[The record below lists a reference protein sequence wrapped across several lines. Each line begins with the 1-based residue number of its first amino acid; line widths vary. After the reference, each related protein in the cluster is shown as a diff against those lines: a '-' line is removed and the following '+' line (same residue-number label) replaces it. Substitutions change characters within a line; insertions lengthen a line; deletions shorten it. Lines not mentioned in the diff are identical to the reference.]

1 MIDKIVTDGGEI
13 EAKKPVINVVT
24 NLTEAFM
31 AFKKLEKFMNRSQIT
46 AMVNAI
52 LYSDSQWVYSKLVEL
67 LGIVQ
72 QMPSTY
78 ETDEQ
83 GADAIVYLHYFMAGC
98 DWYITEKDAN
108 PDQQQ
113 AFGWA
118 DIGCGEYGYISIEE
132 IIAGGADLD
141 LFWDPVPVGSIA
153 NSAD

>member
-1 MIDKIVTDGGEI
+1 MTDKIVTDGGHADAEKTV
-13 EAKKPVINVVT
+13 ENTVT

-31 AFKKLEKFMNRSQIT
+31 VFKKLKKFMNRSQIT

-52 LYSDSQWVYSKLVEL
+52 LYSDSKWVYSKLVEL
-67 LGIVQ
+67 LNIVQ
-72 QMPSTY
+72 QMPATY

-98 DWYITEKDAN
+98 DWYITEKDVS

-118 DIGCGEYGYISIEE
+118 DMGCGEYGYISIEE

-153 NSAD
+153 NSDD